1 MKHLAKAVL
10 AVMDEVK
17 NIEKGMTVGSGQM
30 SYKGVSDKDVK
41 LKVGQAMQKHG
52 LCLLPISVEDEM
64 RIDRWEETNN
74 YGTKQKQSV
83 FVSVRTRYM
92 LLHESG
98 ESMEIAGYGHG
109 TDPQDKA
116 AGKATTYALKYAMLY
131 TFLVP
136 TGDIDD
142 ADKTHSDQH
151 ATPPDAPKPA
161 PAAPKHK
168 PALTPDNEDKWAKAI
183 AALAAGTTTIEKIK
197 AHYTLTDHHEEM
209 LNLAKGLQE

>member
-1 MKHLAKAVL
+1 MKQLAEAVL

-17 NIEKGMTVGSGQM
+17 NIEKNMTVGGQGN

-64 RIDRWEETNN
+64 RIDRWEESTQ
-74 YGTKQKQSV
+74 YGVKQKQSV
-83 FVSVRTRYM
+83 FVSVRTKYM
-92 LLHESG
+92 LLHRSG

-151 ATPPDAPKPA
+151 ATPPAA
-161 PAAPKHK
+161 PAKPKAL
-168 PALTPDNEDKWAKAI
+168 PALTPDDSDKWAKAI
-183 AALAAGTTTIEKIK
+183 AALSTGSTTIEKIRK
-197 AHYTLTDHHEEM
+197 AYTLSEHHEAM
-209 LNLAKGLQE
+209 LNLAKDLQE

>member
-1 MKHLAKAVL
+1 MKQLAEAVL

-17 NIEKGMTVGSGQM
+17 NIEKGMTVGEGRM

-64 RIDRWEETNN
+64 RIDRWEENTQQ
-74 YGTKQKQSV
+74 YGVKQKQSV
-83 FVSVRTRYM
+83 FVSVRTKYM
-92 LLHESG
+92 LLHRSG

-151 ATPPDAPKPA
+151 ATPP
-161 PAAPKHK
+161 PAAPQPKVK
-168 PALTPDNEDKWAKAI
+168 PALTPDDADKWAKAI
-183 AALAAGTTTIEKIK
+183 AALSTGSTTIEKIRK
-197 AHYTLTDHHEEM
+197 AYTLSDHHEGM
-209 LNLAKGLQE
+209 LMLAKDLQE

>member
-1 MKHLAKAVL
+1 MKQLAKAVL

-64 RIDRWEETNN
+64 RIDRWEETNS

-116 AGKATTYALKYAMLY
+116 AGKATTYALKYALLY

-142 ADKTHSDQH
+142 ADKTHSEQH
-151 ATPPDAPKPA
+151 VTPPAAPAPKPT
-161 PAAPKHK
+161 APKVK
-168 PALTPDNEDKWAKAI
+168 PTLTPEDEKTWAVAI
-183 AALAAGTTTIEKIK
+183 RKLADGTTTIEKIK
-197 AHYTLTDHHEEM
+197 AAYTLSDHHEGM
-209 LNLAKGLQE
+209 LNLAKDLQE

>member
-1 MKHLAKAVL
+1 MKQLAKAVL

-17 NIEKGMTVGSGQM
+17 NIEKNMTVGGQGN

-64 RIDRWEETNN
+64 RIDRWEETTN
-74 YGTKQKQSV
+74 YGVKQKQSV

-116 AGKATTYALKYAMLY
+116 AGKATTYALKYALLY

-151 ATPPDAPKPA
+151 ATPPPA
-161 PAAPKHK
+161 PAPQPKAK
-168 PALTPDNEDKWAKAI
+168 PALTPDDSDKWGKAI
-183 AALAAGTTTIEKIK
+183 TALANGKTTIEKIRS
-197 AHYTLTDHHEEM
+197 AYTLTDHHEEM
-209 LNLAKGLQE
+209 LNLAKDLQE

>member
-1 MKHLAKAVL
+1 MKQLAKAVL

-17 NIEKGMTVGSGQM
+17 NIEKNMTVGGQGN

-52 LCLLPISVEDEM
+52 LCLLPIAVEDEM
-64 RIDRWEETNN
+64 RIDRWEETTN
-74 YGTKQKQSV
+74 YGVKQKQSV
-83 FVSVRTRYM
+83 FVSVRTRYL

-116 AGKATTYALKYAMLY
+116 AGKATTYALKYALLY

-151 ATPPDAPKPA
+151 ATPPPATQPKA
-161 PAAPKHK
+161 K
-168 PALTPDNEDKWAKAI
+168 PALTPEDADKWGKAI
-183 AALAAGTTTIEKIK
+183 TALANGKTTIEKIRS
-197 AHYTLTDHHEEM
+197 AYTLTDHHEEM
-209 LNLAKGLQE
+209 LNLAKDLQE

>member
-1 MKHLAKAVL
+1 
-10 AVMDEVK
+10 
-17 NIEKGMTVGSGQM
+17 
-30 SYKGVSDKDVK
+30 
-41 LKVGQAMQKHG
+41 
-52 LCLLPISVEDEM
+52 
-64 RIDRWEETNN
+64 
-74 YGTKQKQSV
+74 
-83 FVSVRTRYM
+83 M
-92 LLHESG
+92 LLHRSG

-151 ATPPDAPKPA
+151 ATPPPA
-161 PAAPKHK
+161 PAPQPKVK
-168 PALTPDNEDKWAKAI
+168 PALTPDDSDKWAKAI
-183 AALAAGTTTIEKIK
+183 AALSTGSTTIEKIRK
-197 AHYTLTDHHEEM
+197 AYTLSDHHEAM

>member
-1 MKHLAKAVL
+1 MKQLAEAVL

-17 NIEKGMTVGSGQM
+17 NIEKNMTVGGQGN

-41 LKVGQAMQKHG
+41 LKLGQAMQKHG

-64 RIDRWEETNN
+64 RIDRWEESTQ
-74 YGTKQKQSV
+74 YGVKQKQSV
-83 FVSVRTRYM
+83 FVSVRTKYM
-92 LLHESG
+92 LLHRSG

-151 ATPPDAPKPA
+151 ATPPPA
-161 PAAPKHK
+161 PAPLPKVK
-168 PALTPDNEDKWAKAI
+168 PALTPEDTDKWAKAI
-183 AALAAGTTTIEKIK
+183 AALSTGSTTIEKIRK
-197 AHYTLTDHHEEM
+197 AYTLSDHHEGM
-209 LNLAKGLQE
+209 LNLAKDLQE

>member
-1 MKHLAKAVL
+1 MKQLAEAVL

-17 NIEKGMTVGSGQM
+17 NIEKNMTVGGQGN

-64 RIDRWEETNN
+64 RIDRWEETTN
-74 YGTKQKQSV
+74 YGVKQKQSV

-92 LLHESG
+92 LLHKSG

-116 AGKATTYALKYAMLY
+116 AGKATTYALKYALLY

-151 ATPPDAPKPA
+151 ATPPPA
-161 PAAPKHK
+161 PQPKSK
-168 PALTPDNEDKWAKAI
+168 PALTPEDADKWGKAI
-183 AALAAGTTTIEKIK
+183 IALANGKTTIEKIK
-197 AHYTLTDHHEEM
+197 AAYTLTDHHEEM
-209 LNLAKGLQE
+209 LNLAKDLQE

>member
-1 MKHLAKAVL
+1 MKQLAEAVL

-17 NIEKGMTVGSGQM
+17 NIEKNMTVGGQGN

-52 LCLLPISVEDEM
+52 LCLLPISVKDEM
-64 RIDRWEETNN
+64 RIDRWEESTQ
-74 YGTKQKQSV
+74 YGVKQKQSV
-83 FVSVRTRYM
+83 FVSVRTKYM
-92 LLHESG
+92 LLHRSG

-151 ATPPDAPKPA
+151 ATPPPA
-161 PAAPKHK
+161 PAPQPKVK
-168 PALTPDNEDKWAKAI
+168 PPLTPEDSDKWAKAI
-183 AALAAGTTTIEKIK
+183 AALSTGSTTVEKIRK
-197 AHYTLTDHHEEM
+197 AYTLSDHHEAM
-209 LNLAKGLQE
+209 LNLAKDLQE

>member
-64 RIDRWEETNN
+64 RIDRWEETNGN
-74 YGTKQKQSV
+74 YTKQKQSV

-92 LLHESG
+92 MLHESG

-116 AGKATTYALKYAMLY
+116 AGKATTYALKYALLY

-142 ADKTHSDQH
+142 ADKTHSEQH
-151 ATPPDAPKPA
+151 VTPPAAPAPKPA
-161 PAAPKHK
+161 APKVK
-168 PALTPDNEDKWAKAI
+168 PALTPDNEVNWAKAI
-183 AALAAGTTTIEKIK
+183 AALANGSTTIEKIK
-197 AHYTLTDHHEEM
+197 AHYTLSDHHEGM
-209 LNLAKGLQE
+209 LTLASQIQE